1 MSIYL
6 LLAVIFWGFSYI
18 AIKESLNYLSPVE
31 LIAARFATGAITLL
45 LIIKLKGMSLSMRG
59 EFKNLLISGIIVFV
73 HFWIMATG
81 MLYTTATNTAWILTT
96 APIFIAVLSIIVLS
110 EKLHLGQGLAIIA
123 ATVGVLFLVSN
134 GDFTTLAWISS
145 IGDWIVL
152 GSCVTWAIYTIFT
165 RRITS
170 RLDPLVATFWT
181 IAISGLVIVPGSI
194 LFSGASV
201 YLALPAS
208 GAIAVLFLGIGC
220 LAGSFWFW
228 SEGLKQKPA
237 AEVGLYL
244 YLEPLFATIGAA
256 VLLNEEITWP
266 VMVGGLFIFAAV
278 YLAENFGKKK
288 LGKRAVR
295 DAH

>member
-6 LLAVIFWGFSYI
+6 LLAVLFWGFSYI
-18 AIKESLNYLSPVE
+18 AIKESLNYLTPVE

-45 LIIKLKGMSLSMRG
+45 IIIKTKGLSFSMKG
-59 EFKNLLISGIIVFV
+59 QFGNLLIAGVIVFV

-96 APIFIAVLSIIVLS
+96 APIFIAVLSVIVLR
-110 EKLHLGQGLAIIA
+110 EKLRFGQGLAIAA
-123 ATVGVLFLVSN
+123 ATVGVLILVSR
-134 GDFTTLAWISS
+134 GDFAKLDWISS
-145 IGDWIVL
+145 VGDWIVL
-152 GSCVTWAIYTIFT
+152 ASCMTWAIYTIFT
-165 RRITS
+165 RRITAK
-170 RLDPLVATFWT
+170 LDALVATFWT
-181 IAISGLVIVPGSI
+181 IAISGLVIVPVSLI
-194 LFSGASV
+194 ISGPSV
-201 YLALPAS
+201 YFSLPAT

-228 SEGLKQKPA
+228 SEGLKRKPA

-256 VLLNEEITWP
+256 VLLNEKITWP
-266 VMVGGLFIFAAV
+266 VMVGGLFIFGAV

-288 LGKRAVR
+288 TGERAMR